1 MAESLHILQQTKRKI
16 KQKCIRKH
24 RGELAQGVVIF
35 GGYNRILTT
44 KLHFEFNNI
53 NIKRS
58 FSFICHVHHVAAL
71 SILSTEG
78 IRLGRLHK
86 QQWSLTHK
94 KQHAAYYQ

>member
-1 MAESLHILQQTKRKI
+1 MAESLYILQQTKRKI

-53 NIKRS
+53 NIKINIKCS

-86 QQWSLTHK
+86 QQ
-94 KQHAAYYQ
+94 